1 MALAFEAW
9 TMPKKTESASSVERV
24 AQENDKAGEMLFS
37 RKIYQ
42 RGKCPD

>member
-1 MALAFEAW
+1 
-9 TMPKKTESASSVERV
+9 MPKKTESASSAARVE
-24 AQENDKAGEMLFS
+24 QENDEAGEMLFS